1 MTPGGMT
8 GHASRHAADPASA
21 PSGED
26 AARAVRP
33 AALRLIEAVEQV
45 IVGRRD
51 TITLVVVALLSEG
64 HVALEDIPGMGKTLL
79 AKAVARCIDG
89 TFRRIQ
95 FTPDLLP
102 SDVTGINLF
111 DPRDA
116 SFRFRAGP
124 VLANVVL
131 ADEINRATPRT
142 QSCLL
147 EAMEERQITVD
158 DETHPLPR
166 PFLVLAT
173 QNPAEQE
180 GTFPLPEAQLDRFLM
195 TLGHGYPSEEEEAQI
210 VLRFERANPLEAIKP
225 VITGD
230 ALMRLRDLCRHVR
243 VEESVLRYIIK
254 VVRATRAWPG
264 IRLGASPRATQR
276 LHTACQA
283 LAAVRGRGYVM
294 PDDVKT
300 LAIPVLAHRIA
311 PGADA
316 SLKGLGRGELVRAAM
331 ESVPV
336 PAE

>member
-1 MTPGGMT
+1 
-8 GHASRHAADPASA
+8 
-21 PSGED
+21 
-26 AARAVRP
+26 
-33 AALRLIEAVEQV
+33 
-45 IVGRRD
+45 
-51 TITLVVVALLSEG
+51 
-64 HVALEDIPGMGKTLL
+64 
-79 AKAVARCIDG
+79 
-89 TFRRIQ
+89 
-95 FTPDLLP
+95 
-102 SDVTGINLF
+102 
-111 DPRDA
+111 
-116 SFRFRAGP
+116 
-124 VLANVVL
+124 
-131 ADEINRATPRT
+131 
-142 QSCLL
+142 
-147 EAMEERQITVD
+147 
-158 DETHPLPR
+158 
-166 PFLVLAT
+166 
-173 QNPAEQE
+173 
-180 GTFPLPEAQLDRFLM
+180 M

-316 SLKGLGRGELVRAAM
+316 SLKGLGRGELVKAAM